1 MNEFEKTIKAHLD
14 KVAQG
19 DAVFASKYEAKNKDI
34 EGCCAYIVEEVRK
47 SGRQGFADEEIY
59 GMAVHYFDEGLEAPE
74 GAVKCD
80 VVVNH
85 TIELTG
91 EEKERMRKDAIRAYK
106 EEILRQEQA
115 KELKAKKAA
124 EEKERKRR
132 EAEKARKEEEER
144 KRKEWET
151 ADMLFGFDDEED
163 E

>member
-1 MNEFEKTIKAHLD
+1 MNTFEKTIKAYLD
-14 KVAQG
+14 NVAQN
-19 DAVFASKYEAKNKDI
+19 DAAFAAKYDAEDI
-34 EGCCAYIVEEVRK
+34 EGCCSYIIAEVRK
-47 SGRQGFADEEIY
+47 SGRQGFADAEIY

-85 TIELTG
+85 TVELTE
-91 EEKERMRKDAIRAYK
+91 EEKARLREDAIKAYK
-106 EEILRQEQA
+106 EKVIRQEEE

-144 KRKEWET
+144 RRKEWET